1 MKITSA
7 TFAISAPDLKS
18 CPEPTLPEVAFIGR
32 SNVGKSSMINLLTSR
47 RDLAKVS
54 ATPGK
59 TRMINF
65 FEVNGA
71 WMLVDLPGYGYAQAS
86 HADREEFGK
95 AAAGYLEH
103 RENLRRVFVL
113 VDSRLAPQRLDL
125 ACAYWLADRAVPF
138 SLIFTKADK
147 LKAGALKK
155 NIAAF
160 MASLAETC
168 DIVPAVFVSSSKDG
182 TGRAAILAAIGAT
195 IEGRALPEYQP

>member
-1 MKITSA
+1 MKIISA
-7 TFAISAPDLKS
+7 IFDISAPDLKS
-18 CPEPTLPEVAFIGR
+18 CPESALPEVAFIGR
-32 SNVGKSSMINLLTSR
+32 SNVGKSSMINLLTGH

-59 TRMINF
+59 TKMINF
-65 FEVNGA
+65 FRINGS
-71 WMLVDLPGYGYAQAS
+71 WTLVDLPGYGYAQAS

-113 VDSRLAPQRLDL
+113 VDSRLTPQRLDL
-125 ACAYWLADRAVPF
+125 ACAYWLADRSVPF

-147 LKAGALKK
+147 LKANALKK

-160 MASLAETC
+160 MEALAGTC
-168 DIVPAVFVSSSKDG
+168 DVVPAVFVSSSKDG
-182 TGRAAILAAIGAT
+182 TGRGHILSAIGAT
-195 IEGRALPEYQP
+195 IAGLPLPAYQP